1 MTRVNLVPVWELSD
15 QHLIAEY
22 HELPR
27 ALKQNINTDN
37 APARY
42 VLGPGHVKWA
52 KKHSLFLHARY
63 LYLCNEMEYRG
74 FNVKYPWQNIVD
86 EYPVRESDDNYYIP
100 TLVDMFRSKQRIRE
114 KYEMNPSYYTWTKR
128 AKPRWLTNKYISII
142 GGTNDQG

>member
-37 APARY
+37 APEQY
-42 VLGPGHVKWA
+42 CLGPGHVKWA

-63 LYLCNEMEYRG
+63 LYLCSEMEYRG
-74 FNVKYPWQNIVD
+74 FQVNYPWQNIVD

-100 TLVDMFRSKQRIRE
+100 RLADIFRSKQRIKE
-114 KYEMNPSYYTWTKR
+114 KYNKMPNYYTWTKR
-128 AKPRWLTNKYISII
+128 SKPRWLTNKYISII